1 MAVSKYL
8 MQRYQRSL
16 GTPVKL
22 LRDRINL
29 EAGLADQELSARTN
43 RLVGRMGLFESL
55 GTGVMNFRDAKK
67 AGYPGNALEYLTTR
81 IQGSLNPESKEAETL
96 EGYRQEGADA
106 RIGMSGFWEGR
117 PGNPTQEAKDM
128 INRGAVSNFFNNI
141 KGLVPKG
148 KPGETLGRFVP
159 TFGDTN
165 PKPNKF
171 LASESMQ
178 RFQQGENVLS
188 EDDKKQNELANKIE
202 QIFFKPRLTTEQNNN
217 AINTIERIFFQPNN
231 RLKRN

>member
-29 EAGLADQELSARTN
+29 EANLADQELSARTN

-81 IQGSLNPESKEAETL
+81 IQGSLNPESREAEIL

-106 RIGMSGFWEGR
+106 RIGMSGFYEGR
-117 PGNPTQEAKDM
+117 PGDPTQEARDM
-128 INRGAVSNFFNNI
+128 INRGAVSNFFDNI
-141 KGLVPKG
+141 KGLIPQG

-171 LASESMQ
+171 LTSESMQ
-178 RFQQGENVLS
+178 KSQQGKLNAWIGDSSVKLT
-188 EDDKKQNELANKIE
+188 QNQIDEAMANAAI
-202 QIFFKPRLTTEQNNN
+202 RLG
-217 AINTIERIFFQPNN
+217 
-231 RLKRN
+231 RN